1 MSTPKEHKIALLGL
15 GYVGLPLAVAFA
27 EHYDVLG
34 FDTNAEKA
42 HRIASGIDPTNE
54 LEGDQLS
61 HALTTRLR
69 ISSNPSDLSAC
80 NTFIITVPTDINPD
94 KSPNLDPLIQAS
106 RTIGQHLHPGDLV
119 IYESTTYPGC
129 TEEVCV
135 PILEQTSG
143 LTYNQDF
150 TVGYS
155 PERINPGDKQRN
167 VTNILKVTS
176 GSTKEA
182 AKEVDALYNSIIT
195 AGTHLA
201 RYLWVGLLLLSNSV
215 YALFEDEGAR
225 KKLNDIQDQLNALQS
240 SIEFEIKE
248 KFTNFEKNNKVDP
261 RLINNLSE
269 KINSLFDDLA
279 KLRGEV
285 EVLTYAVQTSEE
297 RQKVLYSE
305 LNERLQKIEE
315 NTQKIESSF
324 KNVEPVQE
332 DVPLTQNNLV
342 IQEEETVLPEI
353 APEPIPGAADLPP
366 LVDKNIEY
374 QEFEDAKKLITATK
388 YKEAFDAFDK
398 FIINYPASE
407 LLPEA
412 KFNLGYTQ
420 FALRNYKA
428 AINTFNKIVLD
439 YPDNPIAPNSLYQLS
454 NSQIQLTRI
463 TKAKQT
469 LRTLIKKY
477 PNADIIQS
485 AKKRLKDLE
494 SIKL

>member
-1 MSTPKEHKIALLGL
+1 
-15 GYVGLPLAVAFA
+15 
-27 EHYDVLG
+27 
-34 FDTNAEKA
+34 
-42 HRIASGIDPTNE
+42 
-54 LEGDQLS
+54 
-61 HALTTRLR
+61 
-69 ISSNPSDLSAC
+69 
-80 NTFIITVPTDINPD
+80 
-94 KSPNLDPLIQAS
+94 
-106 RTIGQHLHPGDLV
+106 
-119 IYESTTYPGC
+119 
-129 TEEVCV
+129 
-135 PILEQTSG
+135 
-143 LTYNQDF
+143 
-150 TVGYS
+150 
-155 PERINPGDKQRN
+155 
-167 VTNILKVTS
+167 
-176 GSTKEA
+176 
-182 AKEVDALYNSIIT
+182 
-195 AGTHLA
+195 
-201 RYLWVGLLLLSNSV
+201 
-215 YALFEDEGAR
+215 
-225 KKLNDIQDQLNALQS
+225 
-240 SIEFEIKE
+240 
-248 KFTNFEKNNKVDP
+248 
-261 RLINNLSE
+261 
-269 KINSLFDDLA
+269 
-279 KLRGEV
+279 
-285 EVLTYAVQTSEE
+285 LTYAVQTSEE

-342 IQEEETVLPEI
+342 IQEEEAVLPEI

-439 YPDNPIAPNSLYQLS
+439 YPDNPIAPNSLYQVS